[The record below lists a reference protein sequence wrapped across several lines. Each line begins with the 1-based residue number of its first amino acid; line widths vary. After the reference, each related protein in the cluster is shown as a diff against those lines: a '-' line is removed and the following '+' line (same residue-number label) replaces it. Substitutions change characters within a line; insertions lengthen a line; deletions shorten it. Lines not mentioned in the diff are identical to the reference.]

1 MEQIVPLIRNTAL
14 AALALS
20 VLVPALWLALLAFY
34 GAILA
39 VAHRKKSWR

>member
-20 VLVPALWLALLAFY
+20 VLAPALWLGLLAFY
-34 GAILA
+34 GATLA
-39 VAHRKKSWR
+39 VAHRKSNRR